1 VGDLLRTRFNSLT
14 FRLTGTLI
22 ITLALLLALTTAVQ
36 VTLQE
41 RYASQAAGIN
51 GLLYSETLFAALHGG
66 MLANDRA
73 GLDTAVASIT
83 QRAPGVRVR
92 MFNKDGLIVFSSS
105 QSEVGTRVDPRS
117 EACFKCHAA
126 DKPIEKL
133 PPGDRTRRFT
143 LAGVMAMGVIR
154 PIDNEPVCATAS
166 CHAHPPEKRLLGVLD
181 VTISLSR
188 MEETKRQTTLLMVGT
203 TGLALALVV
212 GVVLTV
218 IRRTVN
224 RPIRTLSRTL
234 DALGAG
240 DFSARYENHEIAEF
254 RRLGDSLNHTAHELE
269 RAHSELLEWAQTLE
283 RRVDEKTAELK
294 RAQEQMVR
302 VERMASLG
310 KLAAVVAHEINNP
323 LASVVTYA
331 KLLLRRCA
339 QQPTSTEHCTE
350 NRQMLDAIASESHRC
365 GEIVSNLLLFARR
378 TGSRFEPNNV
388 NELVRKVLFLIKHK
402 MDLAQVTP
410 DLRLDENLPELLCD
424 GAQIEQALLALAINA
439 IDAMP
444 EGGALTISSGRVG
457 DEHIRLCVADTG
469 IGMDE
474 DLRLHIFEPFFTTKT
489 DGENKGL
496 GLGLAVVYG
505 IIERHSGS
513 IDVDSAPGRGTVF
526 TITLPGVHSPEEEAT

>member
-1 VGDLLRTRFNSLT
+1 MQTRFNSLT

-73 GLDTAVASIT
+73 GLDTAVTSIT

-92 MFNKDGLIVFSSS
+92 MFNKDGLIVFSSA
-105 QSEVGTRVDPRS
+105 QSEVGTTVDRRS

-126 DKPIEKL
+126 DRPIEKL

-143 LAGVMAMGVIR
+143 LAGVPALGVIR
-154 PIDNEPVCATAS
+154 PIENEPVCATAS
-166 CHAHPPEKRLLGVLD
+166 CHAHPPEKQLLGVLD

-188 MEETKRQTTLLMVGT
+188 LQATKRQTALLMVGT
-203 TGLALALVV
+203 TVLALALVV

-224 RPIRTLSRTL
+224 RPIRALTRTL

-254 RRLGDSLNHTAHELE
+254 RRLGDSLNNTAHALE
-269 RAHSELLEWAQTLE
+269 RAHSELLQWAQTLE

-294 RAQEQMVR
+294 RAQDQMMR

-331 KLLLRRCA
+331 KLLLRRWEKA
-339 QQPTSTEHCTE
+339 NDDPARHAES
-350 NRQMLDAIASESHRC
+350 RQVLEAIASESHRC

-378 TGSRFEPNNV
+378 TGSRFEPTDV
-388 NELVRKVLFLIKHK
+388 NELVRKVMFLIKHK
-402 MDLAQVTP
+402 MDLAQVKS
-410 DLRLDENLPELLCD
+410 DLQLDAALPALMCD

-444 EGGALTISSGRVG
+444 DGGTLTFSSGRFG

-474 DLRLHIFEPFFTTKT
+474 EVRSHIFEPFFTTKT
-489 DGENKGL
+489 EGESKGL

-526 TITLPGVHSPEEEAT
+526 TITLPGARRLEEEAT